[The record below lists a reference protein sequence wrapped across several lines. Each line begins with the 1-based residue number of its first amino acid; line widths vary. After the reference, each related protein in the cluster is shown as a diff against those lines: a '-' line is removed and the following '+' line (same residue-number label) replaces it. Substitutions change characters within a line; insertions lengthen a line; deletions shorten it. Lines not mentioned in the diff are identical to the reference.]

1 MIVDLHINVADFEP
15 TTNPKL
21 VTACTVRP

>member
-1 MIVDLHINVADFEP
+1 MIFDLHINVADFEP
-15 TTNPKL
+15 TTNPAL